1 MTRALVL
8 AAVAL
13 IASPAAAAPPP
24 DRVIGLLDVRADGV
38 EEPVASRFSEA
49 VEEGLQGLGDY
60 VAAPRSRMKEMLAAS
75 AWSSACTAGPCLEEV
90 GEQTGAQF
98 VVTAG
103 LAGSGMSYRYTLT
116 LLDTSDGAILR
127 QVSESCPAC
136 TVEDLA
142 SQATLATIGLVT
154 GAEGSEMAGP
164 VVDEGP
170 MRALQLRVGS
180 HARMVRRT
188 GVLLIGVAVV
198 SAAVGYYMLD
208 KDRDDVSY
216 PLQGAAGGL
225 AASGVVMLGLSLRF

>member
-1 MTRALVL
+1 VSVL
-8 AAVAL
+8 AAAAL

-24 DRVIGLLDVRADGV
+24 EKVIGLLDVRADGV
-38 EEPVASRFSEA
+38 DEPVASRFSEA
-49 VEEGLQGLGDY
+49 VEEGLQGLSDY
-60 VAAPRSRMKEMLAAS
+60 QAAPRTRMKEMLAAS

-116 LLDTSDGAILR
+116 LLDTGDGAILR
-127 QVSESCPAC
+127 QVNESCPAC

-142 SQATLATIGLVT
+142 SQVTLATIGLVT
-154 GAEGSEMAGP
+154 GAEGAAMPAAI
-164 VVDEGP
+164 VDEGP
-170 MRALQLRVGS
+170 VRALQLRVRRHGT
-180 HARMVRRT
+180 MVRRT

-208 KDRDDVSY
+208 KDRDNVSY
-216 PLQGAAGGL
+216 PLLGAAGGL

>member
-13 IASPAAAAPPP
+13 IASPAAAAPPE
-24 DRVIGLLDVRADGV
+24 RVIGLLDVRADGV
-38 EEPVASRFSEA
+38 DEPVASRFAEA

-98 VVTAG
+98 VVIAG

-154 GAEGSEMAGP
+154 GAEGSEMRAP
-164 VVDEGP
+164 VVDEEP
-170 MRALQLRVGS
+170 MRALQERVGR
-180 HARMVRRT
+180 HERMVRRT
-188 GVLLIGVAVV
+188 GVLLVGVAVV

-216 PLQGAAGGL
+216 PLLGAAGGL